1 MNEFEDVNKFVSL
14 KEGEQESPSPKDWD
28 SHLAL
33 VKLRNGARPIAHRRG
48 QSIIQLP
55 DGRVYK
61 T

>member
-14 KEGEQESPSPKDWD
+14 KGEQKSLSKKDWD

>member
-14 KEGEQESPSPKDWD
+14 KEGSSSEKDWD
-28 SHLAL
+28 SHLSS
-33 VKLRNGARPIAHRRG
+33 VKLGNGARVIAHRRG